1 MVSPCPTWLV
11 VALIS
16 GSMLL
21 ADGYLMGQS
30 PGGWWL
36 GLGLLL
42 SAGNVCL
49 LLVLRPVVAGAGAEA
64 HTTRRGCTMLLWF
77 LYIFVLEMKVYF
89 IYRSCRAEGH
99 CPGPPARQA
108 FTLVLALSVPG
119 LFALLGSP
127 KAPEILSSF
136 QWREELRSHLLWVV
150 ADLLDILDVQAGLWE
165 PPQRALP
172 FWAEGVTFFYCYAL
186 LLLLPCAA
194 LGELSLQG
202 LQPLPH
208 RMVLY
213 PLLSLLTV
221 NLATSLIRATH
232 LLLFRDTY
240 VSSIFL
246 GKNLLALVL
255 KLCMFLQY
263 RKQWLSGSS
272 SPRTPTQP
280 GRITPT
286 QAMRPT

>member
-1 MVSPCPTWLV
+1 MASSCPTGLV

-21 ADGYLMGQS
+21 ADGYLLGQS
-30 PGGWWL
+30 PGGWRL

-42 SAGNVCL
+42 SAADVCL
-49 LLVLRPVVAGAGAEA
+49 LCVLRPVVAGAGAEA
-64 HTTRRGCTMLLWF
+64 PTSRRGCAMLLWF
-77 LYIFVLEMKVYF
+77 LYVFVLEMKVYF

-108 FTLVLALSVPG
+108 LTLVLALSVPG

-127 KAPEILSSF
+127 EAPEILSTF
-136 QWREELRSHLLWVV
+136 RWREELRSHLLWVAV
-150 ADLLDILDVQAGLWE
+150 DLLDVLDVQAGLWE

-194 LGELSLQG
+194 LGELSLHG
-202 LQPLPH
+202 PQPLPH

-232 LLLFRDTY
+232 LLLFRDSY

-246 GKNLLALVL
+246 GKNLLALAL

-263 RKQWLSGSS
+263 RKQWLSGPQ
-272 SPRTPTQP
+272 SPQTPTGP
-280 GRITPT
+280 GLIGST
-286 QAMRPT
+286 QTRRPT

>member
-1 MVSPCPTWLV
+1 MASSCPTWLV

-42 SAGNVCL
+42 SA
-49 LLVLRPVVAGAGAEA
+49 
-64 HTTRRGCTMLLWF
+64 
-77 LYIFVLEMKVYF
+77 EMKVYF
-89 IYRSCRAEGH
+89 IYRSCRAEGY

-108 FTLVLALSVPG
+108 FTLVLALTVPG

-127 KAPEILSSF
+127 KAPEILSTF
-136 QWREELRSHLLWVV
+136 RWREELRSHLLWVV
-150 ADLLDILDVQAGLWE
+150 VDLLDVLDVQAGLWE

-202 LQPLPH
+202 PQPLPH

-246 GKNLLALVL
+246 GKNLLALAL

-263 RKQWLSGSS
+263 RKQWLSGPS
-272 SPRTPTQP
+272 SPQITSTNP
-280 GRITPT
+280 GLLGSA
-286 QAMRPT
+286 QAMRSSDLPCLHRRGVGLELSS